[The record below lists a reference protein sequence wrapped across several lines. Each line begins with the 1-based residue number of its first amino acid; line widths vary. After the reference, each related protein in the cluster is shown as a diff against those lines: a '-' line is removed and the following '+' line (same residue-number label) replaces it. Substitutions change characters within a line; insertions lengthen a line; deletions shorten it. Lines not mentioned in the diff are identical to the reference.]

1 MTVTSGALRSRTD
14 LCTAIE
20 NELSGLIGKRA
31 AAATTYGPHF
41 TRLWELAG
49 HNVLGGKFV
58 RPLLLME
65 TYDALRGRGTDG
77 TAPHGTSQPC
87 TNQPQ
92 ASPPDTGH
100 RETAISIAAA
110 IELLHYSFLL
120 HDDVIDGDLVRRG
133 HPNLIGS
140 LLAEAKS
147 LSETQ
152 SLPRTNSGEGARE
165 GSDLHWAQTGG
176 ILMGDM
182 LLAATH
188 QAFARADLPHALR
201 LRLLDLL
208 EHTIN
213 ETVAGEQLDVGLGDG
228 IIDPHLETILVM
240 CGYKTATYTFELPLR
255 AAAALA
261 GADFAVENALATAGR
276 HLGLAFQLQD
286 DLLSTFGDPRRH
298 GKDPFSDLRE
308 GKETAII
315 AHART
320 TAAWPDIEPFF
331 GRPELNGSE
340 CEYVRRHL
348 ADCGAETF
356 VNGLIE
362 EQMRAF
368 NELLTSTIPQGVCNV
383 LLDLAGQL
391 EGRQS

>member
-1 MTVTSGALRSRTD
+1 MTITSNTVRGRTD

-31 AAATTYGPHF
+31 SAATAYGPDF
-41 TRLWELAG
+41 ARLWALAG
-49 HNVLGGKFV
+49 QNVLGGKFV

-65 TYDALRGRGTDG
+65 TYDALQQEHRRS
-77 TAPHGTSQPC
+77 AQPR
-87 TNQPQ
+87 
-92 ASPPDTGH
+92 H

-110 IELLHYSFLL
+110 IELLHYAFLL

-140 LLAEAKS
+140 LLAEAG
-147 LSETQ
+147 ETARAQ
-152 SLPRTNSGEGARE
+152 TAGAQTTGEDSARSGNG
-165 GSDLHWAQTGG
+165 LHWAQTGG

-188 QAFARADLPHALR
+188 QSFARADLPHELR

-228 IIDPHLETILVM
+228 IIAPDLQTILVM

-255 AAAALA
+255 AAATLA
-261 GADFAVENALATAGR
+261 GADFGIENALATAGR

-320 TAAWPDIEPFF
+320 TIAWTDIQPFF
-331 GRPELNGSE
+331 GMPELSVGDGE
-340 CEYVRRHL
+340 HVRRHL
-348 ADCGAETF
+348 TDCGAEAF
-356 VNGLIE
+356 VQSLIE
-362 EQMRAF
+362 EQMQAF
-368 NELLTSTIPQGVCNV
+368 NHQLTSTIPESVRNV
-383 LLDLAGQL
+383 MLNLAGQL

>member
-1 MTVTSGALRSRTD
+1 MTITSNTIRGRTD

-31 AAATTYGPHF
+31 SAATAYGQDF
-41 TRLWELAG
+41 SRLWELAG
-49 HNVLGGKFV
+49 QNVLGGKFV

-65 TYDALRGRGTDG
+65 TYDAL
-77 TAPHGTSQPC
+77 QPVRS
-87 TNQPQ
+87 PQ
-92 ASPPDTGH
+92 

-110 IELLHYSFLL
+110 IELLHYAFLL

-140 LLAEAKS
+140 LLAEAGGNAGV
-147 LSETQ
+147 EANGTDTA
-152 SLPRTNSGEGARE
+152 RAGGA
-165 GSDLHWAQTGG
+165 LHWAQTGG

-188 QAFARADLPHALR
+188 QSFARADLPHELR

-228 IIDPHLETILVM
+228 VIAPDLQTILVM

-255 AAAALA
+255 AAATLA

-320 TAAWPDIEPFF
+320 TVAWEDIKPFF
-331 GRPELNGSE
+331 GRPELSVGDGE
-340 CEYVRRHL
+340 HLRRHL
-348 ADCGAETF
+348 TDCGAEAF
-356 VNGLIE
+356 VQNLIE
-362 EQMRAF
+362 EQMQAF
-368 NELLTSTIPQGVCNV
+368 NHQLTSTIPEGVRNV
-383 LLDLAGQL
+383 MLDLAGQL

>member
-1 MTVTSGALRSRTD
+1 MTITSNALSSRTD
-14 LCTAIE
+14 LCAAVE

-31 AAATTYGPHF
+31 SAATAYGPNF
-41 TRLWELAG
+41 ARLWALAG
-49 HNVLGGKFV
+49 QNVLGGKFV

-65 TYDALRGRGTDG
+65 TYDALKPPGS
-77 TAPHGTSQPC
+77 AP
-87 TNQPQ
+87 PQ
-92 ASPPDTGH
+92 Q
-100 RETAISIAAA
+100 RETAITISAA

-140 LLAEAKS
+140 LLAEAGAA
-147 LSETQ
+147 EAGAAEAGA
-152 SLPRTNSGEGARE
+152 LPGNVDGART

-188 QAFARADLPHALR
+188 QAFARAELPHQLR

-228 IIDPHLETILVM
+228 IIAPDLETILVM

-261 GADFAVENALATAGR
+261 GADFAVETALATAGR

-320 TAAWPDIEPFF
+320 TSTWTDIEPFF
-331 GRPELNGSE
+331 GSPELNGTE
-340 CEYVRRHL
+340 AEHVRQRL
-348 ADCGAETF
+348 SDCGAETF
-356 VNGLIE
+356 VQGLID
-362 EQMRAF
+362 EQLRAF
-368 NELLTSTIPQGVCNV
+368 NHLLTNTIPPSARNV
-383 LLDLAGQL
+383 LLDLAAQL

>member
-1 MTVTSGALRSRTD
+1 MTITSSAVRGRTD

-31 AAATTYGPHF
+31 SAATAYGPDF
-41 TRLWELAG
+41 ARLWALAG
-49 HNVLGGKFV
+49 QNVLGGKFV

-65 TYDALRGRGTDG
+65 TYDALCQRHQQYDSADSR
-77 TAPHGTSQPC
+77 Q
-87 TNQPQ
+87 
-92 ASPPDTGH
+92 

-110 IELLHYSFLL
+110 IELLHYAFLL

-140 LLAEAKS
+140 LLAEAS
-147 LSETQ
+147 ATARADGREGVDG
-152 SLPRTNSGEGARE
+152 REGADGADGARGTRA
-165 GSDLHWAQTGG
+165 GSSFHWAQTGG

-188 QAFARADLPHALR
+188 QSFARADLPHEIR

-228 IIDPHLETILVM
+228 VIAPDLQTILVM

-255 AAAALA
+255 AAATLA
-261 GADFAVENALATAGR
+261 GADFAVENSLATAGR

-320 TAAWPDIEPFF
+320 THAWPDIEPFF
-331 GRPELNGSE
+331 GMPELSVGE
-340 CEYVRRHL
+340 GEHIRRHL
-348 ADCGAETF
+348 SDCGAEAF
-356 VNGLIE
+356 VQGLIE
-362 EQMRAF
+362 EQMQAF
-368 NELLTSTIPQGVCNV
+368 NSQLTTTIPASVRNV

>member
-1 MTVTSGALRSRTD
+1 MTITSSTVRSRTD

-20 NELSGLIGKRA
+20 DELSGLIGKRA
-31 AAATTYGPHF
+31 SAATTYGPDF
-41 TRLWELAG
+41 ARLWALAG
-49 HNVLGGKFV
+49 QNVLGGKFV

-65 TYDALRGRGTDG
+65 TYDALQQTHEDQQ
-77 TAPHGTSQPC
+77 AHQAHHGNSSTETRQ
-87 TNQPQ
+87 
-92 ASPPDTGH
+92 

-110 IELLHYSFLL
+110 IELLHYAFLL
-120 HDDVIDGDLVRRG
+120 HDDVIDGDLVRRR

-140 LLAEAKS
+140 LLAEAG
-147 LSETQ
+147 E
-152 SLPRTNSGEGARE
+152 NSRA
-165 GSDLHWAQTGG
+165 GSGLHWAQTGG

-188 QAFARADLPHALR
+188 QSFARADLPHELR

-228 IIDPHLETILVM
+228 VIAPDLQTILVM

-255 AAAALA
+255 AAATLA

-320 TAAWPDIEPFF
+320 TIAWPDIEPFF
-331 GRPELNGSE
+331 GKPELSVGDGE
-340 CEYVRRHL
+340 HVRRYL
-348 ADCGAETF
+348 TDCGAEAF
-356 VNGLIE
+356 VQGLIE
-362 EQMRAF
+362 EQLQAV
-368 NELLTSTIPQGVCNV
+368 NNQLTGTIPASVRNV
-383 LLDLAGQL
+383 MLDFAGQL

>member
-1 MTVTSGALRSRTD
+1 MTVTSGALRSRTE

-31 AAATTYGPHF
+31 SAATAYGPHF

-49 HNVLGGKFV
+49 NNVLGGKFV

-65 TYDALRGRGTDG
+65 TFDALRQPGT
-77 TAPHGTSQPC
+77 
-87 TNQPQ
+87 N
-92 ASPPDTGH
+92 H

-140 LLAEAKS
+140 LLAEA
-147 LSETQ
+147 Q
-152 SLPRTNSGEGARE
+152 ALPRNSVEGTRE

-228 IIDPHLETILVM
+228 IIDPQLETILVM
-240 CGYKTATYTFELPLR
+240 CCYKTATYTFELPLR

-320 TAAWPDIEPFF
+320 TASWVEIEPFF
-331 GRPELNGSE
+331 GRPELNGAE
-340 CEYVRRHL
+340 CERVRRQL

-356 VNGLIE
+356 VNGLIR
-362 EQMRAF
+362 EQMQAF
-368 NELLTSTIPQGVCNV
+368 TDLLDSNIPPGVCRV

>member
-1 MTVTSGALRSRTD
+1 MTITSGTVRSRTD

-20 NELSGLIGKRA
+20 NELTGLIGKRTS
-31 AAATTYGPHF
+31 AATAYGPDFAH
-41 TRLWELAG
+41 LWTLAG
-49 HNVLGGKFV
+49 KNVLGGKFV

-65 TYDALRGRGTDG
+65 TYDSLQQGNPR
-77 TAPHGTSQPC
+77 Q
-87 TNQPQ
+87 
-92 ASPPDTGH
+92 

-110 IELLHYSFLL
+110 IELLHYAFLL

-140 LLAEAKS
+140 LLAEAG
-147 LSETQ
+147 E
-152 SLPRTNSGEGARE
+152 LPRPDGA
-165 GSDLHWAQTGG
+165 LHWAQTGG

-188 QAFARADLPHALR
+188 QAFARADLQHQLR

-228 IIDPHLETILVM
+228 IVTPELETILMM

-261 GADFAVENALATAGR
+261 GADFAVETALATAGQ

-308 GKETAII
+308 GKQTAII
-315 AHART
+315 AHARST
-320 TAAWPDIEPFF
+320 SSWADIEPFF
-331 GRPELNGSE
+331 GLPELSGAE
-340 CEYVRRHL
+340 AHHVRRQL
-348 ADCGAETF
+348 TDCGAEGF
-356 VNGLIE
+356 VQSLIS
-362 EQMRAF
+362 EQMEAF
-368 NELLTSTIPQGVCNV
+368 NHLLTSPDSQVPPGARNV

>member
-14 LCTAIE
+14 LCTRIE
-20 NELSGLIGKRA
+20 NELSGLIEKRA
-31 AAATTYGPHF
+31 SSAATYGPHF
-41 TRLWELAG
+41 SRLWDLAG
-49 HNVLGGKFV
+49 QNVLGGKLV

-65 TYDALRGRGTDG
+65 TYDALQQTGSSESGKRG
-77 TAPHGTSQPC
+77 
-87 TNQPQ
+87 
-92 ASPPDTGH
+92 
-100 RETAISIAAA
+100 TAISIAAA
-110 IELLHYSFLL
+110 IELLHYAFLL

-140 LLAEAKS
+140 LLAEAG
-147 LSETQ
+147 E
-152 SLPRTNSGEGARE
+152 LPRADGG
-165 GSDLHWAQTGG
+165 LHWAQTGG

-182 LLAATH
+182 LLAGTH

-228 IIDPHLETILVM
+228 IVAPELETILMM

-261 GADFAVENALATAGR
+261 GAGFTVESALAAAGR

-286 DLLSTFGDPRRH
+286 DLLSTFGDPGRH
-298 GKDPFSDLRE
+298 GKDPYSDLRE
-308 GKETAII
+308 GKQTAII
-315 AHART
+315 AHARMT
-320 TAAWPDIEPFF
+320 SAWPGIEPFF
-331 GRPELNGSE
+331 GRPELNGAE
-340 CEYVRRHL
+340 ADHVRREL
-348 ADCGAETF
+348 SNCGAEKF
-356 VNGLIE
+356 VQDLIDQ
-362 EQMRAF
+362 QMREF
-368 NELLTSTIPQGVCNV
+368 HELLTNPGSQVPASVRNV

>member
-1 MTVTSGALRSRTD
+1 MTVTSNTVRGRTD

-31 AAATTYGPHF
+31 SAATAYGPDF
-41 TRLWELAG
+41 ARLWALAG
-49 HNVLGGKFV
+49 QNVLGGKFV

-65 TYDALRGRGTDG
+65 TYDALQQEHRRS
-77 TAPHGTSQPC
+77 AQPR
-87 TNQPQ
+87 
-92 ASPPDTGH
+92 H

-110 IELLHYSFLL
+110 IELLHYAFLL

-140 LLAEAKS
+140 LLAEAG
-147 LSETQ
+147 ETARAQ
-152 SLPRTNSGEGARE
+152 TAGAQTTGEDSARSGNG
-165 GSDLHWAQTGG
+165 LHWAQTGG

-188 QAFARADLPHALR
+188 QSFARADLPHELR

-228 IIDPHLETILVM
+228 IIAPDLQTILVM

-255 AAAALA
+255 AAATLA
-261 GADFAVENALATAGR
+261 GADFGIENALATAGR

-320 TAAWPDIEPFF
+320 TIAWTDIQPFF
-331 GRPELNGSE
+331 GRPELSVGDGE
-340 CEYVRRHL
+340 HVRRHL
-348 ADCGAETF
+348 TDCGAEAF
-356 VNGLIE
+356 VQSLIE
-362 EQMRAF
+362 EQMQAF
-368 NELLTSTIPQGVCNV
+368 NHQLTSTIPESVRNV
-383 LLDLAGQL
+383 MLNLAGQL

>member
-1 MTVTSGALRSRTD
+1 MTVTSGAVRSRTD
-14 LCTAIE
+14 LCATIE
-20 NELSGLIGKRA
+20 NELGGLIGKRA
-31 AAATTYGPHF
+31 SAATAYGPNF
-41 TRLWELAG
+41 ARLWALAG
-49 HNVLGGKFV
+49 RNVLGGKFV

-65 TYDALRGRGTDG
+65 MFDALE
-77 TAPHGTSQPC
+77 Q
-87 TNQPQ
+87 
-92 ASPPDTGH
+92 TGSKQ

-110 IELLHYSFLL
+110 VELLHYAFLL

-140 LLAEAKS
+140 LLAEAG
-147 LSETQ
+147 E
-152 SLPRTNSGEGARE
+152 LPDSPHGARA
-165 GSDLHWAQTGG
+165 GSGLHWAQTGG

-188 QAFARADLPHALR
+188 QAFARADLPQEPR

-228 IIDPHLETILVM
+228 IIAPDLETILVM

-255 AAAALA
+255 AAATLA
-261 GADFAVENALATAGR
+261 GADFAVETALATAGR

-320 TAAWPDIEPFF
+320 TSAWPDIEPYF
-331 GRPELNGSE
+331 GRPGLNSDEGQH
-340 CEYVRRHL
+340 VRRHL
-348 ADCGAETF
+348 SDCGAEAF
-356 VNGLIE
+356 VQGLIE
-362 EQMRAF
+362 EQVRAF
-368 NELLTSTIPQGVCNV
+368 NTLLTSTIPPGARNV

>member
-1 MTVTSGALRSRTD
+1 MTITSNTVRSRTD

-20 NELSGLIGKRA
+20 NELGGLIGKRA
-31 AAATTYGPHF
+31 SAATAYGPDF
-41 TRLWELAG
+41 ARLWALAG
-49 HNVLGGKFV
+49 QNVLGGKFV

-65 TYDALRGRGTDG
+65 TYDALNHTQQENRPAESR
-77 TAPHGTSQPC
+77 
-87 TNQPQ
+87 
-92 ASPPDTGH
+92 H

-110 IELLHYSFLL
+110 IELLHYAFLL

-133 HPNLIGS
+133 HPNLIGA
-140 LLAEAKS
+140 LLAEAG
-147 LSETQ
+147 ET
-152 SLPRTNSGEGARE
+152 ARE
-165 GSDLHWAQTGG
+165 TTGADSTHAGSFLHWAQTGG

-188 QAFARADLPHALR
+188 QAFARADLPHELR

-228 IIDPHLETILVM
+228 VIAPDLQTILVM

-255 AAAALA
+255 AAATLA

-320 TAAWPDIEPFF
+320 TMAWADIEPFF
-331 GRPELNGSE
+331 GRPDLSVGDGQH
-340 CEYVRRHL
+340 VRRHL
-348 ADCGAETF
+348 SDCGAEAF
-356 VNGLIE
+356 VQGLIE
-362 EQMRAF
+362 EQMQAF
-368 NELLTSTIPQGVCNV
+368 NNQLTSTIPASVRNV

>member
-1 MTVTSGALRSRTD
+1 MTITSNAVRGRTD

-20 NELSGLIGKRA
+20 NELSGLIDKRA
-31 AAATTYGPHF
+31 SAATAYGADF
-41 TRLWELAG
+41 ARLWALAG
-49 HNVLGGKFV
+49 QNVLGGKFV

-65 TYDALRGRGTDG
+65 TYDALHKHGP
-77 TAPHGTSQPC
+77 AEPHQ
-87 TNQPQ
+87 
-92 ASPPDTGH
+92 

-110 IELLHYSFLL
+110 IELLHYAFLL

-140 LLAEAKS
+140 LLAEAG
-147 LSETQ
+147 ETA
-152 SLPRTNSGEGARE
+152 RTDGADGARA
-165 GSDLHWAQTGG
+165 GSGLHWAQTGG

-188 QAFARADLPHALR
+188 QAFARAELPHELR

-228 IIDPHLETILVM
+228 IIAPDLQTILMM

-255 AAAALA
+255 AAATLA

-320 TAAWPDIEPFF
+320 TTVWPDIEPFF
-331 GRPELNGSE
+331 GRPELSVGDGE
-340 CEYVRRHL
+340 HVRRHL
-348 ADCGAETF
+348 SDCGAEVF
-356 VNGLIE
+356 VQGLIE
-362 EQMRAF
+362 EQLQAF
-368 NELLTSTIPQGVCNV
+368 NNQLTSTIPASVRNV

>member
-14 LCTAIE
+14 LCAAIE
-20 NELSGLIGKRA
+20 TELTGLISKRA
-31 AAATTYGPHF
+31 SAATAYGPNF
-41 TRLWELAG
+41 TRLWAIAG
-49 HNVLGGKFV
+49 ENVLGGKFV

-65 TYDALRGRGTDG
+65 TFDALHQGGSG
-77 TAPHGTSQPC
+77 Q
-87 TNQPQ
+87 
-92 ASPPDTGH
+92 
-100 RETAISIAAA
+100 RENAISIAAS
-110 IELLHYSFLL
+110 IELLHYAFLL

-140 LLAEAKS
+140 LLAEAG
-147 LSETQ
+147 EV
-152 SLPRTNSGEGARE
+152 PRPDGA
-165 GSDLHWAQTGG
+165 LHWAQTGG

-188 QAFARADLPHALR
+188 QAFARADLPHQLR

-228 IIDPHLETILVM
+228 IVAPELETILMM

-261 GADFAVENALATAGR
+261 GADFAVESALATAGR

-308 GKETAII
+308 GKQTAII
-315 AHART
+315 AHARL
-320 TAAWPDIEPFF
+320 TASWPDIEPYF
-331 GRPELNGSE
+331 GRPELSGSE
-340 CEYVRRHL
+340 ADHVRRQL
-348 ADCGAETF
+348 TDCGAEEF
-356 VNGLIE
+356 VQSLIA
-362 EQMRAF
+362 EQLQAF
-368 NELLTSTIPQGVCNV
+368 NAVLTRPGSQVPPSARNV

>member
-1 MTVTSGALRSRTD
+1 MTVTSGAVRSRTD
-14 LCTAIE
+14 LCGAIE
-20 NELSGLIGKRA
+20 NELTGLIGKRA
-31 AAATTYGPHF
+31 SAATAYGPSF
-41 TRLWELAG
+41 ARLWALAG
-49 HNVLGGKFV
+49 RNVLGGKFV

-65 TYDALRGRGTDG
+65 TFDALQQRSSTGNSE
-77 TAPHGTSQPC
+77 P
-87 TNQPQ
+87 
-92 ASPPDTGH
+92 GH

-110 IELLHYSFLL
+110 IELLHYAFLL

-140 LLAEAKS
+140 LLAEAG
-147 LSETQ
+147 E
-152 SLPRTNSGEGARE
+152 LPRPDGA
-165 GSDLHWAQTGG
+165 LHWAQTGG

-188 QAFARADLPHALR
+188 QSFARADLPHELR

-228 IIDPHLETILVM
+228 VVAPDLDTILVM

-261 GADFAVENALATAGR
+261 GADFAVETALASAGR

-320 TAAWPDIEPFF
+320 TSTWPHIEPLF
-331 GRPELNGSE
+331 GRPGLNSE
-340 CEYVRRHL
+340 DGEHVRRHL
-348 ADCGAETF
+348 TECGAEAF
-356 VNGLIE
+356 VQGLIE
-362 EQMRAF
+362 EQLAAF
-368 NELLTSTIPQGVCNV
+368 NHQLTSTIPAGARNV

>member
-20 NELSGLIGKRA
+20 NELSGLIGKRTS
-31 AAATTYGPHF
+31 AATAYGPYF
-41 TRLWELAG
+41 TGLWELAG

-65 TYDALRGRGTDG
+65 TYDALRQGGANRSESALQPTGPE
-77 TAPHGTSQPC
+77 AP
-87 TNQPQ
+87 
-92 ASPPDTGH
+92 AH

-140 LLAEAKS
+140 LLAEA
-147 LSETQ
+147 Q
-152 SLPRTNSGEGARE
+152 ALPRAMDAGGTRA

-188 QAFARADLPHALR
+188 QAFARADLPQRLR

-228 IIDPHLETILVM
+228 IIDPQLETILVM

-331 GRPELNGSE
+331 GRPELNGAD
-340 CEYVRRHL
+340 CDYVRRLL
-348 ADCGAETF
+348 ADCGAEMI

-362 EQMRAF
+362 EQLRAF
-368 NELLTSTIPQGVCNV
+368 NDLLTGAIPPGVRTV
-383 LLDLAGQL
+383 LLDLAAQL

>member
-1 MTVTSGALRSRTD
+1 MTITSSAIRGRTD

-31 AAATTYGPHF
+31 SAATAYGPDF
-41 TRLWELAG
+41 ARLWALAG
-49 HNVLGGKFV
+49 QNVLGGKFV

-65 TYDALRGRGTDG
+65 TYDALCQQHQQYGSADSR
-77 TAPHGTSQPC
+77 Q
-87 TNQPQ
+87 
-92 ASPPDTGH
+92 
-100 RETAISIAAA
+100 RENAISIAAA
-110 IELLHYSFLL
+110 VELLHYAFLL

-140 LLAEAKS
+140 LLAEAS
-147 LSETQ
+147 TSA
-152 SLPRTNSGEGARE
+152 RTDGRDGADGAHGIHA
-165 GSDLHWAQTGG
+165 GSPLHWAQTCG

-188 QAFARADLPHALR
+188 QSFARANLPHELR

-228 IIDPHLETILVM
+228 VIAPDLQTILVM

-255 AAAALA
+255 AAATLA
-261 GADFAVENALATAGR
+261 GADFAVENSLATAGR

-320 TAAWPDIEPFF
+320 THAWPDIEPFF
-331 GRPELNGSE
+331 GMPELSVGDGE
-340 CEYVRRHL
+340 HVRRHL
-348 ADCGAETF
+348 SDCGAEAF
-356 VNGLIE
+356 VQGLIE
-362 EQMRAF
+362 EQMQAF
-368 NELLTSTIPQGVCNV
+368 NSQLTTTIPASVRNV

>member
-1 MTVTSGALRSRTD
+1 MTITSNTVRSRTD

-20 NELSGLIGKRA
+20 NELGGLIGKRA
-31 AAATTYGPHF
+31 SAATAYGPDF
-41 TRLWELAG
+41 ARLWALAG
-49 HNVLGGKFV
+49 QNVLGGKFV

-65 TYDALRGRGTDG
+65 TYDALNHTRQENRP
-77 TAPHGTSQPC
+77 AESR
-87 TNQPQ
+87 
-92 ASPPDTGH
+92 H

-110 IELLHYSFLL
+110 IELLHYAFLL

-133 HPNLIGS
+133 HANLIGS
-140 LLAEAKS
+140 LLSEAG
-147 LSETQ
+147 ET
-152 SLPRTNSGEGARE
+152 ARE
-165 GSDLHWAQTGG
+165 TTGADSTHAGSFLHWAQTGG

-188 QAFARADLPHALR
+188 QSFARADLPHDLR

-228 IIDPHLETILVM
+228 VIAPDLQTILVM

-255 AAAALA
+255 AAATLA

-320 TAAWPDIEPFF
+320 TVAWVDIEPFF
-331 GRPELNGSE
+331 GRPELSVGDGE
-340 CEYVRRHL
+340 HVRRHL
-348 ADCGAETF
+348 SDCGAEAF
-356 VNGLIE
+356 VQGLIE
-362 EQMRAF
+362 EQMQAF
-368 NELLTSTIPQGVCNV
+368 NNQLTSTIPASVRNV

>member
-1 MTVTSGALRSRTD
+1 MTVTSGAVRTRTD
-14 LCTAIE
+14 LCSAIE
-20 NELSGLIGKRA
+20 TELSGLIEKRA
-31 AAATTYGPHF
+31 SAATAYGPDF
-41 TRLWELAG
+41 ARLWTLAG
-49 HNVLGGKFV
+49 NNVLGGKFV

-65 TYDALRGRGTDG
+65 TYDALQPD
-77 TAPHGTSQPC
+77 TSQQDAPRRD
-87 TNQPQ
+87 
-92 ASPPDTGH
+92 ASRQ

-140 LLAEAKS
+140 LLTEA
-147 LSETQ
+147 
-152 SLPRTNSGEGARE
+152 GELDRPDGA
-165 GSDLHWAQTGG
+165 LHWAQTGG

-188 QAFARADLPHALR
+188 QAFARADLPHELR

-228 IIDPHLETILVM
+228 IISPDLETILMM

-261 GADFAVENALATAGR
+261 GADFAVETALATAGR

-286 DLLSTFGDPRRH
+286 DLLSTFGDPSRH

-315 AHART
+315 AHARGT
-320 TAAWPDIEPFF
+320 SNWADIEPFF
-331 GRPELNGSE
+331 GRPELSGPDGDH
-340 CEYVRRHL
+340 VRNQL
-348 ADCGAETF
+348 TGCGAEKF
-356 VNGLIE
+356 VQSLIS
-362 EQMRAF
+362 EQMQAF
-368 NELLTSTIPQGVCNV
+368 NSVLASPESRVPAGARNV
-383 LLDLAGQL
+383 LLDLSRQL

>member
-1 MTVTSGALRSRTD
+1 MTITSSGLRGRTD
-14 LCTAIE
+14 LCAAIE

-31 AAATTYGPHF
+31 SAATAYGPDF
-41 TRLWELAG
+41 ARLWALAG
-49 HNVLGGKFV
+49 RNVLGGKFV

-65 TYDALRGRGTDG
+65 TYDAL
-77 TAPHGTSQPC
+77 SQRH
-87 TNQPQ
+87 QQ
-92 ASPPDTGH
+92 YDSDDSRQ

-110 IELLHYSFLL
+110 IELLHYAFLL

-140 LLAEAKS
+140 LLAEA
-147 LSETQ
+147 TA
-152 SLPRTNSGEGARE
+152 RTDGRAGTDGTGGVRGTRA
-165 GSDLHWAQTGG
+165 GSSLHWAQTGG

-188 QAFARADLPHALR
+188 QSFARADLPHELR

-228 IIDPHLETILVM
+228 AIAPDLQTILVM

-255 AAAALA
+255 AAATLA
-261 GADFAVENALATAGR
+261 GADFAVENSLATAGR

-320 TAAWPDIEPFF
+320 THAWPDIEPFF
-331 GRPELNGSE
+331 GMPELSVGQGE
-340 CEYVRRHL
+340 HVRRHL
-348 ADCGAETF
+348 SDCGAEAF
-356 VNGLIE
+356 VQGLIE
-362 EQMRAF
+362 EQVHAF
-368 NELLTSTIPQGVCNV
+368 NNQLTTTIPASVRNV

>member
-1 MTVTSGALRSRTD
+1 MTVTSGSLRSRTD
-14 LCTAIE
+14 LCGAIE
-20 NELSGLIGKRA
+20 NELTGLIGKRA
-31 AAATTYGPHF
+31 SAATAYGPNF
-41 TRLWELAG
+41 ARLWGLAG
-49 HNVLGGKFV
+49 QNVLGGKFV

-65 TYDALRGRGTDG
+65 TYDALLQRGSSRPEQEGPG
-77 TAPHGTSQPC
+77 Q
-87 TNQPQ
+87 
-92 ASPPDTGH
+92 

-110 IELLHYSFLL
+110 IELLHYAFLL

-140 LLAEAKS
+140 LLAEAG
-147 LSETQ
+147 EI
-152 SLPRTNSGEGARE
+152 PRPDGG
-165 GSDLHWAQTGG
+165 LHWAQTGG

-188 QAFARADLPHALR
+188 QAFARADLPHELR

-228 IIDPHLETILVM
+228 VIAPDLETILVM

-261 GADFAVENALATAGR
+261 GADFAVETALATAGR

-320 TAAWPDIEPFF
+320 TSTWPHIAPLF
-331 GRPELNGSE
+331 GRPGLNGE
-340 CEYVRRHL
+340 EGEHVRRHL
-348 ADCGAETF
+348 TECGAEAF
-356 VNGLIE
+356 VQSLIE
-362 EQMRAF
+362 EQMAAF
-368 NELLTSTIPQGVCNV
+368 NHQLTSTIPLEARNV

>member
-1 MTVTSGALRSRTD
+1 MTITSSAVRSRTD

-31 AAATTYGPHF
+31 SAATAYGADF
-41 TRLWELAG
+41 ARLWALAG
-49 HNVLGGKFV
+49 RNVLGGKFV

-65 TYDALRGRGTDG
+65 TYDALRQRHHE
-77 TAPHGTSQPC
+77 HGPAETRR
-87 TNQPQ
+87 
-92 ASPPDTGH
+92 

-110 IELLHYSFLL
+110 IELLHYAFLL

-140 LLAEAKS
+140 LLAEA
-147 LSETQ
+147 SET
-152 SLPRTNSGEGARE
+152 ARRDGTDGTRA

-188 QAFARADLPHALR
+188 QSFARADLPHELR

-228 IIDPHLETILVM
+228 VIAPDLRTILVM

-320 TAAWPDIEPFF
+320 TNAWPDIESFF
-331 GRPELNGSE
+331 GKPELSVDDGAH
-340 CEYVRRHL
+340 VRRHL
-348 ADCGAETF
+348 SACGAEAF
-356 VNGLIE
+356 VQGLIE
-362 EQMRAF
+362 EQMQAF
-368 NELLTSTIPQGVCNV
+368 NSQLTTTIPAGVRNV

>member
-1 MTVTSGALRSRTD
+1 MTITSNHVRGRTD

-20 NELSGLIGKRA
+20 DELSGLIGKRA
-31 AAATTYGPHF
+31 SAATAYGPDF
-41 TRLWELAG
+41 ARLWALAG
-49 HNVLGGKFV
+49 QNVLGGKFV

-65 TYDALRGRGTDG
+65 TYDALQKPHHQGHG
-77 TAPHGTSQPC
+77 TAETRQ
-87 TNQPQ
+87 
-92 ASPPDTGH
+92 

-110 IELLHYSFLL
+110 IELLHYAFLL

-140 LLAEAKS
+140 LLAEAG
-147 LSETQ
+147 E
-152 SLPRTNSGEGARE
+152 NSRA
-165 GSDLHWAQTGG
+165 GSALHWAQTGG

-188 QAFARADLPHALR
+188 QSFARADLPHELR

-228 IIDPHLETILVM
+228 VIAPDLQTILVM

-261 GADFAVENALATAGR
+261 GADFGVENALATAGR

-320 TAAWPDIEPFF
+320 TNAWPDIEAFF
-331 GRPELNGSE
+331 GRPELSVDDGE
-340 CEYVRRHL
+340 HVRRHL
-348 ADCGAETF
+348 SDCGAEAF
-356 VNGLIE
+356 VQGLIE
-362 EQMRAF
+362 EQMQAF
-368 NELLTSTIPQGVCNV
+368 NNQLTTTIPASVRNV

>member
-1 MTVTSGALRSRTD
+1 MTITSGAVRSRTD
-14 LCTAIE
+14 LCSAIE
-20 NELSGLIGKRA
+20 NELTGLIGKRA
-31 AAATTYGPHF
+31 SAATAYGPQF
-41 TRLWELAG
+41 ARLWGLAG
-49 HNVLGGKFV
+49 QNVLGGKFV

-65 TYDALRGRGTDG
+65 TYDAL
-77 TAPHGTSQPC
+77 
-87 TNQPQ
+87 PQ
-92 ASPPDTGH
+92 RSDAGNREPSR

-110 IELLHYSFLL
+110 IELLHYAFLL

-140 LLAEAKS
+140 LLAEA
-147 LSETQ
+147 
-152 SLPRTNSGEGARE
+152 GATARPD
-165 GSDLHWAQTGG
+165 GGLHWAQTGG

-188 QAFARADLPHALR
+188 QAFARADLPHELR

-228 IIDPHLETILVM
+228 IIAPDLETILMM

-261 GADFAVENALATAGR
+261 GADFAVETALATAGR

-320 TAAWPDIEPFF
+320 TSTWPHIQPYF
-331 GRPELNGSE
+331 GRPGLDGDDGEH
-340 CEYVRRHL
+340 VRRHL
-348 ADCGAETF
+348 TDCGAEAF
-356 VNGLIE
+356 VQGLIE
-362 EQMRAF
+362 EQLEAF
-368 NELLTSTIPQGVCNV
+368 NHQLTSTIPHGARNV

-391 EGRQS
+391 EGRQA

>member
-1 MTVTSGALRSRTD
+1 MTVTSGSLRSRTD

-20 NELSGLIGKRA
+20 TELTGLMGKRA
-31 AAATTYGPHF
+31 SIATTYGPDF
-41 TRLWELAG
+41 TRLWAIAG
-49 HNVLGGKFV
+49 ENVLGGKFV

-65 TYDALRGRGTDG
+65 TYDALYQGSSG
-77 TAPHGTSQPC
+77 Q
-87 TNQPQ
+87 
-92 ASPPDTGH
+92 
-100 RETAISIAAA
+100 RETAISIAAS
-110 IELLHYSFLL
+110 IELLHYAFLL

-140 LLAEAKS
+140 LLAEAG
-147 LSETQ
+147 EV
-152 SLPRTNSGEGARE
+152 PRPDGA
-165 GSDLHWAQTGG
+165 LHWAQTGG

-188 QAFARADLPHALR
+188 QSFARVDLPHELR

-228 IIDPHLETILVM
+228 IVAPELETILMM

-286 DLLSTFGDPRRH
+286 DLLSTFGDPQRH
-298 GKDPFSDLRE
+298 GKDPYSDLRE
-308 GKETAII
+308 GKQTAII
-315 AHART
+315 AHARS
-320 TAAWPDIEPFF
+320 TASWPDIEPFF
-331 GRPELNGSE
+331 GRPELNGAE
-340 CEYVRRHL
+340 ADHVRRQL
-348 ADCGAETF
+348 TDCGAEKF
-356 VNGLIE
+356 VQSLIA
-362 EQMRAF
+362 EQLQAF
-368 NELLTSTIPQGVCNV
+368 NDVLASAESQVPPNARNV
-383 LLDLAGQL
+383 LVDLAGQL

>member
-1 MTVTSGALRSRTD
+1 MTITSNAVRSRTD
-14 LCTAIE
+14 LCSAIE
-20 NELSGLIGKRA
+20 NELAGLIGKRA
-31 AAATTYGPHF
+31 SAATAYGPDF
-41 TRLWELAG
+41 ARLWELAG
-49 HNVLGGKFV
+49 QNVLGGKFV

-65 TYDALRGRGTDG
+65 AYDALQQTQQARPGSG
-77 TAPHGTSQPC
+77 APGSRQ
-87 TNQPQ
+87 
-92 ASPPDTGH
+92 

-110 IELLHYSFLL
+110 IELLHYAFLL

-140 LLAEAKS
+140 LLAEAG
-147 LSETQ
+147 ETARSQ
-152 SLPRTNSGEGARE
+152 GAGAETDNTRA
-165 GSDLHWAQTGG
+165 GSSLHWAQTGG

-188 QAFARADLPHALR
+188 QSFARADLPHELR

-228 IIDPHLETILVM
+228 VIAPDLQTILVM

-255 AAAALA
+255 AAATLA

-320 TAAWPDIEPFF
+320 TIAWADIEPFF
-331 GRPELNGSE
+331 GRPELSVGDGE
-340 CEYVRRHL
+340 HVRRHL
-348 ADCGAETF
+348 SDCGAEAF
-356 VNGLIE
+356 VQSLIE
-362 EQMRAF
+362 EQMQAF
-368 NELLTSTIPQGVCNV
+368 NNQLTSTIPASVRNV
-383 LLDLAGQL
+383 MLDLAGQL

>member
-1 MTVTSGALRSRTD
+1 MTVTSGSLRSRTD
-14 LCTAIE
+14 LCAAIE

-31 AAATTYGPHF
+31 ASATAYGAHF

-65 TYDALRGRGTDG
+65 TYDALRTRPQQKNPAATD
-77 TAPHGTSQPC
+77 QPR
-87 TNQPQ
+87 T
-92 ASPPDTGH
+92 SPPNTDN

-140 LLAEAKS
+140 LLAEA
-147 LSETQ
+147 Q
-152 SLPRTNSGEGARE
+152 SLPRTTNAEGARE

-228 IIDPHLETILVM
+228 IIDPHLETILMM

-261 GADFAVENALATAGR
+261 GADFAVENALASAGR

-331 GRPELNGSE
+331 GRPELNGAE

-348 ADCGAETF
+348 ADCGAEDF

-362 EQMRAF
+362 EQMQAF
-368 NELLTSTIPQGVCNV
+368 NDLLTSTIPDGVCSV

>member
-1 MTVTSGALRSRTD
+1 MTITSSTVRSRTD

-20 NELSGLIGKRA
+20 NELGGLIGKRA
-31 AAATTYGPHF
+31 SVATAYGPNF
-41 TRLWELAG
+41 ARLWTLAG
-49 HNVLGGKFV
+49 QNVLGGKFV

-65 TYDALRGRGTDG
+65 TYDALRPAR
-77 TAPHGTSQPC
+77 SR
-87 TNQPQ
+87 
-92 ASPPDTGH
+92 H

-140 LLAEAKS
+140 LLAEAGD
-147 LSETQ
+147 
-152 SLPRTNSGEGARE
+152 LPRPDGG
-165 GSDLHWAQTGG
+165 LHWAQTGG

-188 QAFARADLPHALR
+188 QAFARADLPHELR

-228 IIDPHLETILVM
+228 IIAPDLETILVM

-261 GADFAVENALATAGR
+261 GADFAVETALATAGR

-298 GKDPFSDLRE
+298 GKDAFSDLRE

-315 AHART
+315 AHARLT
-320 TAAWPDIEPFF
+320 TSWQDIEPFF
-331 GRPELNGSE
+331 GKPELNGPAG
-340 CEYVRRHL
+340 EYVRQKL
-348 ADCGAETF
+348 SDCGAETF
-356 VNGLIE
+356 VQGLIE
-362 EQMRAF
+362 EQMQAF
-368 NELLTSTIPQGVCNV
+368 NSLLTSTIPPGARNV